1 MIHTTMHLAILERAN
16 MKQHKYKATLTSD
29 QGKHTINLL
38 CSSIERA
45 KEMIMEAEGC
55 PERAILEIVEIT
67 DGKPLQFDEE

>member
-1 MIHTTMHLAILERAN
+1 

-45 KEMIMEAEGC
+45 KEMIMEAESC
-55 PERAILEIVEIT
+55 PECAIKSIEEVN
-67 DGKPLQFDEE
+67 DGKPLQFYEE